1 MTENIER
8 QEQIIYSR
16 INPISSELKEKCA
29 TAFQD
34 VVNRIKDKHLS

>member
-1 MTENIER
+1 MAENIER

-16 INPISSELKEKCA
+16 INPVDTTLKTKMAE
-29 TAFQD
+29 AFQD